1 MSRFYEAVC
10 KKVNDKF
17 GLDREEIEERRGE
30 KKAEYIEMRRELRK
44 AEMEL
49 REVIAVEGKDSKIF
63 KKKKKKVDKAED
75 ALESAKKRYTREDF
89 KKTAI
94 FTGMDLEHEE
104 VIVFSVFNAVLAS
117 LLIFAGVFT
126 WNIYYPFSMFE
137 ILTYIV
143 PIFLIIP
150 MAVLIFTAN
159 YPEILSER
167 MKASTIG
174 KAPECINYMTMSMR
188 VRPSLYRA
196 VSFSAK
202 NTEEPMAS
210 GLKKVLWN
218 IHINKRSSLE
228 DAFLEFA
235 LEWGEWNEEL
245 KRSLYAVRSAIL
257 EKTSQGLYSA
267 LEKAN
272 QIIIEGTE
280 RKVKDYANSLATPTT
295 ILFAIGILLPL
306 IIGAMLPM
314 IALGGLDISSMDSS
328 ETATQAGLSL
338 IHIVLLMNVVSPLGA
353 FVYSYKIL
361 GDRPGTMSPPDVN
374 CERKRRMKL
383 ALSIVIAS
391 GLTAM
396 FYMFSN
402 QMSVISPLHY
412 FWGPVVGMS
421 FYCLSTT
428 IDSKRKR
435 ERVVKMEREFPDLLF
450 QLGSRITEGM
460 PPEKAIQKTAD
471 AMNGTE
477 IGDLFG
483 DISSRLKLDRLPL
496 DEALFGDQGALTDFP
511 SQTIKATMKT
521 VVQLTRKD
529 PEQAGKTILQ
539 ISQYLKDMEEMD
551 HEIKSELSSSVG
563 MMKATSTVFAPLVMG
578 IVGALY
584 YMLESIFTDISNVQL
599 IQPTSFIAVL
609 AVYLISMSFVITY
622 FTTGIENQVDMIE
635 FKYQLGTMLIVNM
648 MVFSL
653 AVFVGK
659 VGML

>member
-1 MSRFYEAVC
+1 MSRLYEKAC
-10 KKVNDKF
+10 KRINSKLGMSRD
-17 GLDREEIEERRGE
+17 EIEEHREE
-30 KKAEYIEMRRELRK
+30 KKEEYVEKSGELRRVDRELR
-44 AEMEL
+44 ETL
-49 REVIAVEGKDSKIF
+49 AVEGKGSKNY
-63 KKKKKKVDKAED
+63 KKKKKELEKVEKEFEGAER
-75 ALESAKKRYTREDF
+75 RYTREKF
-89 KKTAI
+89 KKTVT
-94 FTGMDLEHEE
+94 FTGMDIEYEE
-104 VIVFSVFNAVLAS
+104 VIVFSVFNTIIS
-117 LLIFAGVFT
+117 FLLIFAAIFT
-126 WNIYYPFSMFE
+126 YNLFYPLSIFE
-137 ILTYIV
+137 LLTYVV

-150 MAVLIFTAN
+150 MVVLIFTAN

-218 IHINKRSSLE
+218 IHMNKISSLE
-228 DAFLEFA
+228 EAFLEFA

-257 EKTSQGLYSA
+257 EKTTQGLYST

-272 QIIIEGTE
+272 QIIIQGTE
-280 RKVKDYANSLATPTT
+280 RKVKDYANSLSTPTT

-314 IALGGLDISSMDSS
+314 MALGGLDISSIDSS
-328 ETATQAGLSL
+328 AETTQAGLKL

-361 GDRPGTMSPPDVN
+361 GDRPGTMSPPSVE
-374 CERKRRMKL
+374 CSEGVRTKVVVSAVL
-383 ALSIVIAS
+383 AI
-391 GLTAM
+391 GLTII
-396 FYMFSN
+396 FYLFSE

-412 FWGPVVGMS
+412 FWGPVAGIS

-428 IDSKRKR
+428 IEAKRR
-435 ERVVKMEREFPDLLF
+435 RDRVVKMEREFPDLLF
-450 QLGSRITEGM
+450 QLGSRIAEGM
-460 PPEKAIQKTAD
+460 PPEKAIQKTSNAIK
-471 AMNGTE
+471 GTE
-477 IGDLFG
+477 VGELFA
-483 DISSRLKLDRLPL
+483 DISIRLKLDRLPL
-496 DEALFGDQGALTDFP
+496 NEALFGEEGALRDFP

-521 VVQLTRKD
+521 VVELTRKN
-529 PEQAGKTILQ
+529 PKQAGKTILQ

-584 YMLESIFTDISNVQL
+584 YMLESIFTEISNVQL
-599 IQPTSFIAVL
+599 IHPTSFIAVL

-622 FTTGIENQVDMIE
+622 FTTGIENQVDNIE
-635 FKYQLGTMLIVNM
+635 FKYQLGTVLLVNVL
-648 MVFSL
+648 VFSL

-659 VGML
+659 IGML

>member
-1 MSRFYEAVC
+1 MSRFYEKVC
-10 KKVNDKF
+10 KKVNSKL
-17 GLDREEIEERRGE
+17 GMDREEIEERREEEKGE
-30 KKAEYIEMRRELRK
+30 YLKRGKDLRRAERELRE
-44 AEMEL
+44 AL
-49 REVIAVEGKDSKIF
+49 VLEGKDSEKYR
-63 KKKKKKVDKAED
+63 KKKKKVEKAEKD
-75 ALESAKKRYTREDF
+75 FEIAKKKYTREDF
-89 KKTAI
+89 KKTAT
-94 FTGMDLEHEE
+94 FTGMDLEYEE
-104 VIVFSVFNAVLAS
+104 VMVFSAFNTILS
-117 LLIFAGVFT
+117 SILIFLAVFT
-126 WNIYYPFSMFE
+126 WNLFYPLGLFE
-137 ILTYIV
+137 ILTYII

-167 MKASTIG
+167 LKASTIG

-218 IHINKRSSLE
+218 IHVNKRSSLE
-228 DAFLEFA
+228 EAFLEFA

-257 EKTSQGLYSA
+257 EKTTQGLYSA

-280 RKVKDYANSLATPTT
+280 RKVKDYANSLSTPTT

-314 IALGGLDISSMDSS
+314 MALGGLDISSIESS
-328 ETATQAGLSL
+328 EGTTKAGLSL
-338 IHIVLLMNVVSPLGA
+338 IHIVLLMNVMSPLGA

-361 GDRPGTMSPPDVN
+361 GDRPGTMSPPDVSFK
-374 CERKRRMKL
+374 EGIHRKL
-383 ALSIVIAS
+383 ALSVILAV
-391 GLTAM
+391 GLTVISI
-396 FYMFSN
+396 FFS
-402 QMSVISPLHY
+402 SYLTVISPLHY
-412 FWGPVVGMS
+412 FWGPVIGIS

-428 IDSKRKR
+428 LEAKK
-435 ERVVKMEREFPDLLF
+435 ERDKIIKMEREFPDLLF

-471 AMNGTE
+471 ALKGTE
-477 IGDLFG
+477 IGKLFA

-496 DEALFGDQGALTDFP
+496 DDALFGEKGKLKDFP

-521 VVQLTRKD
+521 VVELTRKD

-563 MMKATSTVFAPLVMG
+563 MMKATSTIFAPLVMG

-584 YMLESIFTDISNVQL
+584 YMLESIFTEISNVQL
-599 IQPTSFIAVL
+599 IHPTSFIAVL
-609 AVYLISMSFVITY
+609 AVYLVSMSFVITY
-622 FTTGIENQVDMIE
+622 FTTGIENQVDIVE
-635 FKYQLGTMLIVNM
+635 FKHQLGIVLVVNI

-659 VGML
+659 IGML